1 VRFQYDKGGKWL
13 IEHHADA
20 ILKLAGIGPVVSV
33 KPLPGELVQ
42 SRQLPDGL
50 VEARL
55 TGRAE
60 PVLCLIEINTYSY
73 TATANELLDDVLLT
87 YLNRRVVPEV
97 IALTLHDR
105 GHVRVAPDVR
115 LSSTLGHARLEAS
128 WRVVNLWELNAT
140 DFLPLTDPG
149 MAPWVALMKID
160 GSPEPVLQQC
170 KDVIE
175 ARTSGG
181 ELENL
186 RVTMQLLGGL
196 RFDKA
201 LLKRLFARSDEMI
214 ESPILQEWLQ
224 EQDVK
229 TRQGIVLRKLERSFG
244 PVPADVSA
252 AVRVVTDLL
261 RLEALLDAAYL
272 SASLDDFRARLDPN
286 RPQTPPATNPTN

>member
-1 VRFQYDKGGKWL
+1 MRFQYDKGGKWL
-13 IEHHADA
+13 IEHHAGA
-20 ILKLAGIGPVVSV
+20 ILQLAGIGPVISV
-33 KPLPGELVQ
+33 KAVPGELVQ

-55 TGRAE
+55 AGRSE

-73 TATANELLDDVLLT
+73 ASTANELLDDVLLT
-87 YLNRRVVPEV
+87 YLNRRVVPDV

-105 GHVRVAPDVR
+105 GNVRVAPGVR
-115 LSSTLGHARLEAS
+115 LDSPLGYARLEAG
-128 WRVVNLWELNAT
+128 WRLVNLWELSA
-140 DFLPLTDPG
+140 DRFLPLTDPG

-160 GSPEPVLQQC
+160 GPPEPVLQQC

-175 ARTSGG
+175 AKTAGG
-181 ELENL
+181 DLENL

-196 RFDKA
+196 RFDKE
-201 LLKRLFARSDEMI
+201 LLKKLFARKDAMI
-214 ESPILQEWLQ
+214 ESPVLQEWLQ

-229 TRQGIVLRKLERSFG
+229 TRQGVVLRKLERSFG

-261 RLEALLDAAYL
+261 RLEALLDAAYV
-272 SASLDDFRARLDPN
+272 STSLADFRARLVPS
-286 RPQTPPATNPTN
+286 PQTPAAPAPTN

>member
-1 VRFQYDKGGKWL
+1 M
-13 IEHHADA
+13 ADRA
-20 ILKLAGIGPVVSV
+20 RSPDDLLLKLAGIGPVVSV
-33 KPLPGELVQ
+33 KAVPGELVQ

-55 TGRAE
+55 AGRTE

-73 TATANELLDDVLLT
+73 ASTANELLDDVLLA

-105 GHVRVAPDVR
+105 GNVRVALDVR
-115 LSSTLGHARLEAS
+115 CNSASSDARLEAA
-128 WRVVNLWELNAT
+128 WRVVNLWELNASA
-140 DFLPLTDPG
+140 FLPLSDPG

-160 GSPEPVLQQC
+160 GAPEPVLQQC

-175 ARTSGG
+175 AKTAGG

-201 LLKRLFARSDEMI
+201 LLKKLFARKDDMI
-214 ESPILQEWLQ
+214 ESPILQEWL
-224 EQDVK
+224 EEHETKV
-229 TRQGIVLRKLERSFG
+229 RQGMVLKKLEQRFG
-244 PVPADVSA
+244 PNPADVSA
-252 AVRVVTDLL
+252 AIRVVTDQL

-272 SASLDDFRARLDPN
+272 SVSLDDFRARLAPN
-286 RPQTPPATNPTN
+286 PPQTPAANTNPTN